1 LCFVQRERGGVRV
14 AIICVHLCDCGG
26 NARGKCLQQFFGL
39 ALELIQIRML
49 SQRAKRRV
57 VLQHELLSWPS
68 LTDQPLRPVSACSG
82 RKEFIE
88 TGSQEK
94 FISGGRSP
102 FRGHGGALKRA

>member
-1 LCFVQRERGGVRV
+1 MWIAGGKR
-14 AIICVHLCDCGG
+14 
-26 NARGKCLQQFFGL
+26 LQQLFRLPLQLFEVGML
-39 ALELIQIRML
+39 AHPAGGYVPFHVSSFR
-49 SQRAKRRV
+49 
-57 VLQHELLSWPS
+57 
-68 LTDQPLRPVSACSG
+68 LRPVSACSG